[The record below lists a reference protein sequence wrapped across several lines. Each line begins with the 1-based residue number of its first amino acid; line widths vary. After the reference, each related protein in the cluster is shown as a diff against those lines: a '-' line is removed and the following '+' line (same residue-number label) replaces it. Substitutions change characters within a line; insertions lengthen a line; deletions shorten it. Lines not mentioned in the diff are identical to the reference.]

1 MSLHANFYKEN
12 YLNCYF
18 VVEGWLLRLLWSL
31 WYFLQGTLL
40 AQVKT
45 LSAIH
50 PLYARLCCD
59 FSLYTLLTNG
69 AVVDQWTSL
78 KRDIHWVD
86 SAPTSMI
93 SQGVKCTP
101 FSKLIRAAEAITR
114 PIKIENFSKINTICF
129 IYFCTRFGIMF
140 LLEVFSWWCA
150 MSSTIHNTIMCAE
163 YACFIIWYSIQGVQL
178 YDPATAPVFVPV
190 DIY

>member
-1 MSLHANFYKEN
+1 MSLHANFRKEN
-12 YLNCYF
+12 YWNSYF

-78 KRDIHWVD
+78 KRGNSSGRLSSYVHDFTGCEMHPFQQANRGCRGYNP
-86 SAPTSMI
+86 SAPDQKFFKDQHNMI
-93 SQGVKCTP
+93 YIFLQKVWNNVSFGGVFLVVCYEFNYSQYYYVRWVC
-101 FSKLIRAAEAITR
+101 
-114 PIKIENFSKINTICF
+114 
-129 IYFCTRFGIMF
+129 
-140 LLEVFSWWCA
+140 VFYNL
-150 MSSTIHNTIMCAE
+150 T
-163 YACFIIWYSIQGVQL
+163 L
-178 YDPATAPVFVPV
+178 
-190 DIY
+190 